1 MCGYN
6 EQDWTELAKVTEAA
20 GADALEVY
28 NKILVFDFIDL
39 FEFF

>member
-20 GADALEVY
+20 GADALEVC
-28 NKILVFDFIDL
+28 NKILLLDFIDL